1 MVRLRSLFKWHR
13 KDQEEFLEP
22 GKKGPLLQLNNWWL
36 LILQFLKVAFGYK
49 RKTRRTKMGFAMSKV
64 IVRAELEKLKN
75 ALKEKNLQDLSKQIN
90 EELKSLN
97 STTLDIAITGMTG
110 TGKSSL
116 VNALRG
122 MGDFD
127 QGSAKTGNIET
138 TKKPEKY
145 THPVFPNVTVWDLP
159 GIGSPD
165 FKADEYL
172 QKTNFAKY
180 DFFIIVASERF
191 TENDVLLTKEIR
203 KMNKKYYF
211 VRSKVDQS
219 IKAEERNPDFH
230 EEESLEKMRGYCCEE
245 LRKAG
250 ESNPRVFL
258 LFSWN
263 LSAYDFPL
271 LLNTLQN
278 DLDGLKRQ
286 VIIESMPAFSKEA
299 LEKKKAAME
308 ALIWKFALVSCA
320 MPSQSQDYAIRVP
333 GLPLCGDISFLVA
346 TMGKFCRVFGLD
358 EESLGRLAQ
367 RIRKPIN
374 ELKLAVKKVPLAGQ
388 ITEEFVLHLAAMS
401 DASKAPMAV
410 KFALDFVPA
419 LGSLGD
425 GVASFATTFYM
436 LKSFLSD
443 VKEDAENVRAKAA
456 E

>member
-1 MVRLRSLFKWHR
+1 
-13 KDQEEFLEP
+13 
-22 GKKGPLLQLNNWWL
+22 
-36 LILQFLKVAFGYK
+36 
-49 RKTRRTKMGFAMSKV
+49 MSKV

-75 ALKEKNLQDLSKQIN
+75 ALKENNLQDLSKQIN

-97 STTLDIAITGMTG
+97 SATLDIAITGMTG

-165 FKADEYL
+165 FKADKYL

-230 EEESLEKMRGYCCEE
+230 EEESLEKMKGYCCEDKGMQPFMLQLIGSSSSSE
-245 LRKAG
+245 APAHQKLQLNRSSSSSEAPAHQKLQLIGSSSSTEAPAQQKLQLIGSSSSTEAPAHRKLQLIGSSSSTEAPAQQKLQLEAPAHRKLQLIRSSG
-250 ESNPRVFL
+250 STEAPAHRKL
-258 LFSWN
+258 Q
-263 LSAYDFPL
+263 
-271 LLNTLQN
+271 LNRSSSSTEAPAHQKLQLN
-278 DLDGLKRQ
+278 RSSSST
-286 VIIESMPAFSKEA
+286 EAPASE
-299 LEKKKAAME
+299 
-308 ALIWKFALVSCA
+308 IC
-320 MPSQSQDYAIRVP
+320 
-333 GLPLCGDISFLVA
+333 
-346 TMGKFCRVFGLD
+346 
-358 EESLGRLAQ
+358 
-367 RIRKPIN
+367 
-374 ELKLAVKKVPLAGQ
+374 
-388 ITEEFVLHLAAMS
+388 
-401 DASKAPMAV
+401 
-410 KFALDFVPA
+410 
-419 LGSLGD
+419 
-425 GVASFATTFYM
+425 
-436 LKSFLSD
+436 
-443 VKEDAENVRAKAA
+443 
-456 E
+456 